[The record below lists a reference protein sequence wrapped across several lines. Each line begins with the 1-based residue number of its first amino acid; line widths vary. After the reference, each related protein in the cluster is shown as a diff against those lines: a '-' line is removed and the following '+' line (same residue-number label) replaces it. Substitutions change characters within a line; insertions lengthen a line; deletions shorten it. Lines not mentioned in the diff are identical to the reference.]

1 MYEEEVEIKIDETKN
16 ENAAENNDKPFV
28 KLDNIDEMSAID
40 KTKNNDVNQE
50 SNITKKP
57 SEITEEDSNSESSNT
72 ESASDSRKENE
83 ELNVNAKEL

>member
-28 KLDNIDEMSAID
+28 KLDNIAEMSAID